1 MSGRDWGLLVV
12 LSVLWGGTFLFV
24 EIALPEVPPL
34 TLVLSR
40 VVLAAAALGLV
51 LRLRGVGLPRGAAL
65 WRGFLGMAVLNNVIP
80 FSLFFWAQTQIEA
93 GLAAILNATTPLWS
107 VVLAHLLTAD
117 EKATP
122 AKVAGVAL
130 GFAGVAVML
139 GGAALEGA
147 GARALAQGACLLA
160 ALSYACSALWGRRFK
175 ALGAAPLPVAF
186 GQLCVAS
193 ALMLPLAL
201 LVERPHL
208 LPLPGAPALG
218 AVLALALLSTALAYV
233 IFFRVLASA
242 GSTNLMLVTFLI
254 PVSAVALGVLVL
266 GERLEARQ
274 LLGMATIGLGLALI
288 DGRLLRG
295 LRQGWPRLR
304 AASAGSSRSAEG
316 RCAGSSRGG
325 TACPPRSR
333 ARRWR

>member
-1 MSGRDWGLLVV
+1 MV

-24 EIALPEVPPL
+24 ELALPEVPPL

-40 VVLAAAALGLV
+40 VVLAAAALGVV
-51 LRLRGVGLPRGAAL
+51 LRLTGAALPRGRAL
-65 WRGFLGMAVLNNVIP
+65 WVGFLGMAILNNVVP
-80 FSLFFWAQTQIEA
+80 FSLFFWAQTQIGA
-93 GLAAILNATTPLWS
+93 GLAAVLNATTPLWS
-107 VVLAHLLTAD
+107 VVLAHLLTTD

-130 GFAGVAVML
+130 GFAGVAVMV

-147 GARALAQGACLLA
+147 GDRALAQGACLLA

-175 ALGAAPLPVAF
+175 ALGAAPMSIAF
-186 GQLCVAS
+186 GQLCVSS

-208 LPLPGAPALG
+208 LPMPGAQALA

-266 GERLEARQ
+266 GEALEPRQ
-274 LLGMATIGLGLALI
+274 VVGMATIGLGLAAI
-288 DGRLLRG
+288 DGRLVR
-295 LRQGWPRLR
+295 RLR
-304 AASAGSSRSAEG
+304 
-316 RCAGSSRGG
+316 RG
-325 TACPPRSR
+325 
-333 ARRWR
+333 